1 MDFGRAFSYVFEDP
15 DWVKKVLLAALI
27 SLIPI
32 VGQLYLV
39 GWSLAVAQR
48 IVQGQRDLPL
58 PDIEF
63 GEHLGRGFKAAVIG
77 LVYALPAILFATP
90 IWLVPILADP
100 LGMDQE
106 TIGIVAG
113 IVSLCCGGLILI
125 YSILMALMVPA
136 ATGNF
141 LASGRLGAAFN
152 ISQVFGLVRAAP
164 GPYLM
169 IILGNIIVGLIAP
182 LGTIA
187 CAVGVFATAAYG
199 TLISSH
205 LIGQAYRSAVSLR
218 R

>member
-48 IVQGQRDLPL
+48 ITQGQRDLPL

-77 LVYALPAILFATP
+77 LVYVLPAILFATP
-90 IWLVPILADP
+90 IWLFPIIGASAEMSDDMLATV
-100 LGMDQE
+100 
-106 TIGIVAG
+106 TIIL
-113 IVSLCCGGLILI
+113 SLCCGGLVLI
-125 YSILMALMVPA
+125 YTILMALMVPA
-136 ATGNF
+136 ATGNS
-141 LASGRLGAAFN
+141 LATGRLGSAFN
-152 ISQVFGLVRAAP
+152 IGQVFGLVRAAP

-169 IILGNIIVGLIAP
+169 ILLGNIIVGLIAP

-187 CAVGVFATAAYG
+187 CVVGVFATAAYG